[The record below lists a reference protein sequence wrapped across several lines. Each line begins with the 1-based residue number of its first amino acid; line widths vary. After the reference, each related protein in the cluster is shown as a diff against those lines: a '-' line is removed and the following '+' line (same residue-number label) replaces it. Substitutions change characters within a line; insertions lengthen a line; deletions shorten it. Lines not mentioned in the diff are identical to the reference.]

1 MSSCSSCSSTTSAA
15 AYIQQAIQA
24 KTDPK
29 EILRTQQEAAR
40 TSNSGGP
47 EEAKSTVNTQ
57 GQRIGALINATA

>member
-1 MSSCSSCSSTTSAA
+1 MSSCSTCSSTTNAA

-29 EILRTQQEAAR
+29 EILRAQQEAAR
-40 TSNSGGP
+40 TGNGGGP
-47 EEAKSTVNTQ
+47 EEPKATVNTQ